1 MVPICGD
8 LQQGFPLKAGPG
20 VGDRPRNT
28 RDWKRLPPITMAG
41 SQKYVPKPVPPAG
54 LGMRWNETSNM
65 TREEIQS
72 KILIVFK
79 EEFEIT
85 NPGLDENLTEKYDF
99 DSIDALELLGEIETL
114 LGSELTR
121 EEKKASMDIR
131 TINQI
136 CDYIELLAKKRSL

>member
-1 MVPICGD
+1 MLKFTI
-8 LQQGFPLKAGPG
+8 GFPQPL
-20 VGDRPRNT
+20 N
-28 RDWKRLPPITMAG
+28 PPIYLQPTFTPLPELKRRG
-41 SQKYVPKPVPPAG
+41 I
-54 LGMRWNETSNM
+54 RETNNM

-136 CDYIELLAKKRSL
+136 CDYIEVLARKRSS